1 MSQIKKTFRFNKRTV
16 DKILTLANEKNISQ
30 TSAIELAMDRYFE
43 DRHEERIS
51 LIESIDSL
59 VERHLEEKLTPL
71 KNDLNRVRIAAN
83 IIDKHVQMI
92 LEFWNHYFVIHEFKA
107 LGTTEKLKTNELQ
120 EAEELIMKR
129 IAHNRQR
136 KLDSE
141 TKRKKAE

>member
-1 MSQIKKTFRFNKRTV
+1 M
-16 DKILTLANEKNISQ
+16 
-30 TSAIELAMDRYFE
+30 
-43 DRHEERIS
+43 
-51 LIESIDSL
+51 
-59 VERHLEEKLTPL
+59 VERRLEEKLSPL
-71 KNDLNRVRIAAN
+71 KNDLNRIRIAAN

-107 LGTTEKLKTNELQ
+107 LGTTEKLKTNELR